1 MDTYLCFD
9 IYLELDHSYN
19 KYSNLIG
26 YWQVSMCDSH
36 LQVLPSG
43 SNNTKLNFLTLRWFL
58 SDLEDLRA
66 LIEPS
71 LRLGFYIVLWSSKSH
86 RNLQKV
92 SN

>member
-43 SNNTKLNFLTLRWFL
+43 SSNTKLY
-58 SDLEDLRA
+58 DLNLLDTNL
-66 LIEPS
+66 LVS
-71 LRLGFYIVLWSSKSH
+71 MGFRRPQGSH
-86 RNLQKV
+86 RTLASLGILYSPLV
-92 SN
+92 F